1 MFKKTLFC
9 LLCVVTV
16 AAYAEVN
23 AVIEAPKS
31 ANIGDLVVIDST
43 KAVGDNKLWVV
54 DPRLTGKYLQFGDQ
68 IVFAS
73 GTPGNYKFQLI
84 VADKEAAIDQT
95 THEVQVGS
103 GNPPTQPDPP
113 TDPKPEDP
121 KPDPPTTGKVRGL
134 SRASAELLN
143 DKDTA
148 KLLVAELENAVSKIS
163 SLPVADQRELVQM
176 AVAKALLERKGASQ
190 KVDWHNGWRVKV
202 NEALASEPDSQYPSL
217 IREAIEGLKD
227 SLNSTLRVQQAP
239 KTQADTKPQAVGVKD
254 PITGYIAS
262 KDTVVMLS
270 TDNCVYCDAWWTPS
284 EPVLKGLGFDV
295 LDTKTF
301 QTRVASPTGRYPY
314 FSVYTNGKW
323 TGTQKLDDAVL
334 KALMSK

>member
-23 AVIEAPKS
+23 GVIEVTKS

-143 DKDTA
+143 DKETA

-176 AVAKALLERKGASQ
+176 AVAKALLERK
-190 KVDWHNGWRVKV
+190 
-202 NEALASEPDSQYPSL
+202 
-217 IREAIEGLKD
+217 
-227 SLNSTLRVQQAP
+227 
-239 KTQADTKPQAVGVKD
+239 
-254 PITGYIAS
+254 
-262 KDTVVMLS
+262 
-270 TDNCVYCDAWWTPS
+270 
-284 EPVLKGLGFDV
+284 
-295 LDTKTF
+295 
-301 QTRVASPTGRYPY
+301 
-314 FSVYTNGKW
+314 
-323 TGTQKLDDAVL
+323 
-334 KALMSK
+334 